1 MFQSLYHVFRVKN
14 HKEIKDKI
22 FNHINSRQKTPTNE
36 GFFISN
42 TDWIRGTYVPLGD
55 YHYIDFLL
63 KDNYKNLDKFYKRKF
78 LKDKQYQITN
88 AWFNQYDASSGSEHI
103 VHNHPRNDITNI
115 YYMELESK
123 DLVTRIIHPKT
134 KKVIIPR
141 VREGDILSFR
151 GDLNHF
157 SPKNFTKTRKTI
169 VAFNIDIV

>member
-1 MFQSLYHVFRVKN
+1 
-14 HKEIKDKI
+14 
-22 FNHINSRQKTPTNE
+22 
-36 GFFISN
+36 
-42 TDWIRGTYVPLGD
+42 
-55 YHYIDFLL
+55 
-63 KDNYKNLDKFYKRKF
+63 
-78 LKDKQYQITN
+78 
-88 AWFNQYDASSGSEHI
+88 
-103 VHNHPRNDITNI
+103 
-115 YYMELESK
+115 MELESK